1 MEKIHNFTSLNYI
14 NENNSVVTENDP
26 LWIVFMDQSQLIM
39 TIIGLVANIATSVTL
54 IKKGQVRATFYSLFI
69 MDYRIYQ
76 NSFFWNIVVFSHL

>member
-1 MEKIHNFTSLNYI
+1 MEKIHNFTSLTRV

-54 IKKGQVRATFYSLFI
+54 IKNGQVRAMFL
-69 MDYRIYQ
+69 
-76 NSFFWNIVVFSHL
+76 

>member
-1 MEKIHNFTSLNYI
+1 MEKIHNFTSLTHM

-54 IKKGQVRATFYSLFI
+54 IKNGQVRVMFL
-69 MDYRIYQ
+69 
-76 NSFFWNIVVFSHL
+76 